1 MNVEWTPFRWPGTWT
16 DSSAL
21 SLLRGTA
28 INYLLIDKGPE
39 FDSVRS
45 QARQQGLQVAD
56 PSAQLGGVSLVKGE
70 WAGVRMSRG
79 QGGGASAGPTGV
91 PWVNSNGWAIRLA
104 AALHPATAIWVEAPP
119 AENARVTPDS
129 YLITMADSASHGGRW
144 VITLDTPFAAGL
156 ATQLPESMTAWKK
169 LCDVAGFFAAHKDW
183 AGYEPQAIVGVIS
196 DFAGDHEFF
205 GGELLNLLA
214 RAAEHYRVLLA
225 DKVSDASFQGLRA
238 VVYAD
243 AAPPS
248 PALRSRILAFVQA
261 GGMLITNPKW
271 GGVTSSAL
279 PAEHHPRFALHAVGK
294 GRIALAKEE
303 QADPYMWANDTA
315 VLVSHRYDL
324 VRFWNGGATGSF
336 YTVSPDR
343 QRAIVHL
350 LFYSNR
356 GPDAASVRVVGR
368 YRSARISTADQPTA
382 RSVEMVSQ
390 KEAVEIH
397 LPQVS
402 QYVALELEV

>member
-1 MNVEWTPFRWPGTWT
+1 MNVEWTPFRWPNSWK
-16 DSSAL
+16 DPSAL

-28 INYLLIDKGPE
+28 INYLLIDKGQE

-45 QARQQGLQVAD
+45 RARQEGLQVAD
-56 PSAQLGGVSLVKGE
+56 SAATPGGVSLVKGE

-79 QGGGASAGPTGV
+79 PGGGASAGPTGV
-91 PWVNSNGWAIRLA
+91 PWVNSNGWAIRLT
-104 AALHPATAIWVEAPP
+104 AALHPATAVWVEARP
-119 AENARVTPDS
+119 AENARLTPDS
-129 YLITMADSASHGGRW
+129 YLITVADSASYGGRW
-144 VITLDTPFAAGL
+144 VITLDAPFAAGV
-156 ATQLPESMTAWKK
+156 AAQRPESMTAWKK
-169 LCDVAGFFAAHKDW
+169 LCDSAAFFAAHKDW

-196 DFAGDHEFF
+196 DYADDHEFF

-214 RAAEHYRVLLA
+214 RAGAHYRILLTE
-225 DKVSDASFQGLRA
+225 KVSEASLQGLRA
-238 VVYAD
+238 LVYAD
-243 AAPPS
+243 TAPPS
-248 PALRSRILAFVQA
+248 PAVRSRILGFVQA
-261 GGMLITNPKW
+261 GGMLVTSPKW
-271 GGVTSSAL
+271 GAVTTPPL
-279 PAEHHPRFALHAVGK
+279 QAEDHPRFALHAVGK
-294 GRIALAKEE
+294 GRIAVAKEE
-303 QADPYMWANDTA
+303 QADPYMWANDTV

-336 YTVSPDR
+336 YTASPDR